1 MIFKRKRSLYFIA
14 PAVALIAL
22 VYFAHPFFLETLGSY
37 FVVEEPLE
45 PASAIVVLSGEVPF
59 RAMEAA
65 GLYREKW
72 APKVVLTRG
81 VRREEDSA
89 LEALGLTLQGQD
101 VLNREILLRSGVPA
115 AAIVILPRRVDNTL
129 DELKTVTHDLA
140 LPEGAALIIV
150 TSKAH
155 TKRTAKIWNYVTQ
168 GKSKAIIRWARG
180 DPFDVHRWWKERR
193 FSLEVARE
201 SLGLLNYCLGF
212 PMG

>member
-1 MIFKRKRSLYFIA
+1 MFRRKHFLYFIA
-14 PAVALIAL
+14 FAVALIAL
-22 VYFAHPFFLETLGSY
+22 VYFAHHFFLETLGSY
-37 FVVEEPLE
+37 FVVEKPLE

-65 GLYREKW
+65 GLYRERW

-81 VRREEDSA
+81 MRREEDFA
-89 LEALGLTLQGQD
+89 LEALGLTPQGQD
-101 VLNREILLRSGVPA
+101 VLNRQILLRSGVPA

-129 DELKTVTHDLA
+129 DELRTVAHDVA
-140 LPEGAALIIV
+140 SPEGAALIIV

-155 TKRTAKIWNYVTQ
+155 TRRVAKIWNYVTR

-180 DPFDVHRWWKERR
+180 DPFDIHRWWKERR

-201 SLGLLNYCLGF
+201 SLGLLNYWMGF